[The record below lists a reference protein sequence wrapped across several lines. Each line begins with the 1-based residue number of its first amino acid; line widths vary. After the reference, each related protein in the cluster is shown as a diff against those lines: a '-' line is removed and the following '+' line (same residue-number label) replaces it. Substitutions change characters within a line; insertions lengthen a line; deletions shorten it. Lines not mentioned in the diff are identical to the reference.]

1 MWKCHLDSLRGLA
14 IRLLRETGAANTI
27 EAAVFAA
34 AVVAVSALAFSA
46 TTGST
51 TRAYAR
57 LAVAFGSGGQPQCDP
72 SASSSCEAGWTQ
84 PSAGEP
90 ARTSRASNGFHP
102 QAGAANDPSEGGS
115 SPPSR

>member
-1 MWKCHLDSLRGLA
+1 MWKYHLDSLRSPA
-14 IRLLRETGAANTI
+14 IRLLRDTGAANTI
-27 EAAVFAA
+27 EAALFAA

-51 TRAYAR
+51 SRAYTR

-72 SASSSCEAGWTQ
+72 AASSGCETGWTQ

-90 ARTSRASNGFHP
+90 ARTIRASNGLHP
-102 QAGAANDPSEGGS
+102 QAGAANDSSDGGS
-115 SPPSR
+115 SPRPR

>member
-1 MWKCHLDSLRGLA
+1 MWKRHLDSLRGLA

-51 TRAYAR
+51 SRAYAR
-57 LAVAFGSGGQPQCDP
+57 LAVAFSSGGQPQCDP
-72 SASSSCEAGWTQ
+72 AASSGCEAGWTQ
-84 PSAGEP
+84 PSAGEL

-102 QAGAANDPSEGGS
+102 QGAANDPSEGGS